1 MLFNSIE
8 YFVFFSLAVLVYF
21 ALPFKYRVA
30 WLLLCSC
37 YFYMVF
43 RPVYILILFFTIVVD
58 YYAGLAIQGT
68 ENLKKKKMW
77 LVLSLVANLGILAFF
92 KYYNFLT
99 ASINDLFGILR
110 INASGE
116 LLDIVLPVG
125 LSFHTFQAMSY
136 TIEVYRQKQRAE
148 KNFLVYA
155 LYVMFFPQLV
165 AGPIERPQNLLHQFY
180 EKHKVDVDR
189 INSGVRLIVWGL
201 FKKMVVADRLAP
213 FVNTVYGNI
222 KNYSGPEFLG
232 ATILFAF
239 QIYYDFSAY
248 TDIAR
253 GSARVLG
260 FELMKNFERPYS
272 ALSIREFWRKWHIS
286 LSTWFKDY
294 VYFPLGGSRVGAFK
308 ASINMLVVFLLSGL
322 WHGANWTFVIWG
334 LLNGVYLVFGNLT
347 REARNKWGQYLFGKY
362 SLLRIFCQW
371 LVVFMLINFAWVFF
385 RAQSLHD
392 AVYIFSHL
400 TEGWKNINT
409 FWVSENF
416 NKLVFLTVGI
426 LLVELVEWKA
436 LSFKKLENKFLIP
449 ALLLAVLMIVLFGS
463 FQNQQFIYFQF

>member
-8 YFVFFSLAVLVYF
+8 YFVFFPLAVFVYF
-21 ALPFKYRVA
+21 VLVQRYRVL

-43 RPVYILILFFTIVVD
+43 RPVYVLILFFTIVVD
-58 YYAGLAIQGT
+58 YFAGLAIGGT
-68 ENLKKKKMW
+68 ENAKKRKMW
-77 LVLSLVANLGILAFF
+77 LVVSLVANLGILVFF
-92 KYYNFLT
+92 KYYNFFT
-99 ASINDLFGILR
+99 SSINELFGFLHISSR
-110 INASGE
+110 GS
-116 LLDIVLPVG
+116 LLDILLPVG

-136 TIEVYRQKQRAE
+136 TIEVYRNNQKPE

-180 EKHKVDVDR
+180 KKYEPDLER
-189 INSGVRLIVWGL
+189 INSGMRLIVWGL

-213 FVNTVYGNI
+213 WVNTVYGNVR
-222 KNYSGPEFLG
+222 NYSGPEFVG
-232 ATILFAF
+232 ATFLFAF

-260 FELMKNFERPYS
+260 FELMKNFERPYA
-272 ALSIREFWRKWHIS
+272 ALSVRDFWRRWHIS

-294 VYFPLGGSRVGAFK
+294 VYVPLGGNRVGVFR
-308 ASINMLVVFLLSGL
+308 ASLNLLFVFFLSGL
-322 WHGANWTFVIWG
+322 WHGANWTYVIWG

-347 REARNKWGQYLFGKY
+347 RNIRSKWGEIFFGKREFFR
-362 SLLRIFCQW
+362 SFFQW
-371 LVVFMLINFAWVFF
+371 LTVFILINIAWVFF
-385 RAQSLHD
+385 RVENLSD
-392 AVYIFSHL
+392 AGYIFSHL
-400 TEGWKNINT
+400 GSGWGSVGGAWILTNL
-409 FWVSENF
+409 
-416 NKLVFLTVGI
+416 NKLAFIGVG
-426 LLVELVEWKA
+426 LAVVELVEWGNIKT
-436 LSFKKLENKFLIP
+436 KILERKVLIP
-449 ALLLAVLMIVLFGS
+449 ALVLAVLFILFFGS